1 MKIGIVTYWKS
12 TDNYGEQLQN
22 YALQEYL
29 RGLGHEPFLIRYDY
43 EADTI
48 YGTKPLPVRL
58 LRACSPKRLAAY
70 FKSKKNNRMYRK
82 NCLEHPR
89 GFDEFRKEHLSMS
102 RVYSSIEDL
111 RNDPPE
117 ADMYITGSDQVWNT
131 FGGKFSEMKN
141 RLSAF
146 FLDFGKEDVKRISYA
161 ASWGRSRISDEESE
175 LIRPLL
181 ARFDAVSVR
190 EASGIDVCSRLGRE
204 DALLAP
210 DPTLLHDAET
220 YHCLYED
227 SGVKVPDGK
236 YLFFY
241 FMNHDG
247 NYDRKAVFDWAKARD
262 LKVVYVTD
270 DWNDEFERSFP
281 DVAGWLKL
289 IDNAEYVV
297 TNSFHCSVFSLIFGK
312 KLGVIKRSGSYTG
325 MNTRI
330 DSLFESCGAA
340 PRYIEGNDFGILDR
354 PADKADMTGMAGSV
368 KPDDVIMAAVKGTSE
383 KHGN

>member
-29 RGLGHEPFLIRYDY
+29 RELGHEPFLIRYDY

-58 LRACSPKRLAAY
+58 LRACNPKRLAAY
-70 FKSKKNNRMYRK
+70 FKSRKNNRMYRK

-89 GFDEFRKEHLSMS
+89 GFEEFRKDHLSMS

-146 FLDFGKEDVKRISYA
+146 FLDFGKEDVKRVSYA
-161 ASWGRSRISDEESE
+161 ASWGRTVIPEDESD

-181 ARFDAVSVR
+181 AKLDVVSVR
-190 EASGIDVCSRLGRE
+190 EDSGIGVCCRLGRE
-204 DALLAP
+204 DAVLAP
-210 DPTLLHDAET
+210 DPVLLHDAEV
-220 YHCLYED
+220 YRNLYR
-227 SGVKVPDGK
+227 SGNTEKTDGK

-241 FMNHDG
+241 YLNPDG
-247 NYDRKAVFDWAKARD
+247 SFDGKAVFDWASARS
-262 LKVVYVTD
+262 LKVIYVTNDWHD
-270 DWNDEFERSFP
+270 DLERSFP
-281 DVAGWLKL
+281 GVTGWLEL

-297 TNSFHCSVFSLIFGK
+297 TNSFHCSLISLLFGK
-312 KLGVIKRSGSYTG
+312 KFGVIRRSGSFKG
-325 MNTRI
+325 MNTRM
-330 DSLFESCGAA
+330 DTLFASCGIE
-340 PRYIEGNDFGILDR
+340 PRYVDCSDFEVLSR
-354 PADKADMTGMAGSV
+354 PADKIGKTGPDEAMT
-368 KPDDVIMAAVKGTSE
+368 PE
-383 KHGN
+383 KIIESATGKA

>member
-58 LRACSPKRLAAY
+58 LRACNPKRLAGY
-70 FKSKKNNRMYRK
+70 FKSRKNNRMYKK

-89 GFDEFRKEHLSMS
+89 GFEEFRKAHLSMS
-102 RVYSSIEDL
+102 RIYSSIDDL

-117 ADMYITGSDQVWNT
+117 ADMYIAGSDQVWNT
-131 FGGKFSEMKN
+131 FGGKFSEMRN

-161 ASWGRSRISDEESE
+161 ASWGRTEIPEDEIN

-181 ARFDAVSVR
+181 AKFDAVSVR
-190 EASGIDVCSRLGRE
+190 EESGIGVCSRLGRK
-204 DALLAP
+204 DAVLSP
-210 DPTLLHDAET
+210 DPVLLHGAEV
-220 YHCLYED
+220 YRRLYRGPD
-227 SGVKVPDGK
+227 VKIPEEK

-247 NYDRKAVFDWAKARD
+247 DYDRRAVFEWAAAHD
-262 LKVVYVTD
+262 LKAVYVTD
-270 DWNDEFERSFP
+270 DWHEEFERSFP
-281 DVAGWLKL
+281 GLTGWLAL

-297 TNSFHCSVFSLIFGK
+297 TNSFHCSVVSLIFEK
-312 KLGVIKRSGSYTG
+312 KFGVIKRTGSHAG
-325 MNTRI
+325 MNTRM
-330 DSLFESCGAA
+330 DSLFASFGVE
-340 PRYIEGNDFGILDR
+340 PRYIEGRDFEILLR
-354 PADKADMTGMAGSV
+354 PADKVGIMWTDGQALPEQVIGS
-368 KPDDVIMAAVKGTSE
+368 ALR
-383 KHGN
+383 

>member
-58 LRACSPKRLAAY
+58 LRACNPKRLAGY
-70 FKSKKNNRMYRK
+70 FKSRKNNRMYKK

-89 GFDEFRKEHLSMS
+89 GFEEFRKAHLSMS
-102 RVYSSIEDL
+102 RIYSSIDDL

-117 ADMYITGSDQVWNT
+117 ADMYIAGSDQVWNT
-131 FGGKFSEMKN
+131 FGGKFSEMRN

-161 ASWGRSRISDEESE
+161 ASWGRTEIPEDEIN

-181 ARFDAVSVR
+181 AKFDAVSVR
-190 EASGIDVCSRLGRE
+190 EESGIGVCSRLGRK
-204 DALLAP
+204 DAVLSP
-210 DPTLLHDAET
+210 DPVLLHGAEV
-220 YHCLYED
+220 YRRLYRGPD
-227 SGVKVPDGK
+227 VKIPEEK

-247 NYDRKAVFDWAKARD
+247 DYDRRAVFEWAAAHD

-270 DWNDEFERSFP
+270 DWHEEFERSFP
-281 DVAGWLKL
+281 GLTGWLAL

-297 TNSFHCSVFSLIFGK
+297 TNSFHCSVVSLIFEK
-312 KLGVIKRSGSYTG
+312 KFGVIKRTGSHAG
-325 MNTRI
+325 MNTRM
-330 DSLFESCGAA
+330 DSLFASFGVE
-340 PRYIEGNDFGILDR
+340 PRYIEGRDFEILLR
-354 PADKADMTGMAGSV
+354 PADKVGIMWTDGQALPEQVIGS
-368 KPDDVIMAAVKGTSE
+368 ALR
-383 KHGN
+383 

>member
-58 LRACSPKRLAAY
+58 LRACNPKRLAGY
-70 FKSKKNNRMYRK
+70 FKSRKNNRMYKK

-89 GFDEFRKEHLSMS
+89 GFEEFRKAHLSMS
-102 RVYSSIEDL
+102 RIYSSIDDL

-117 ADMYITGSDQVWNT
+117 ADMYIAGSDQVWNT
-131 FGGKFSEMKN
+131 FGGKFSEMRN

-161 ASWGRSRISDEESE
+161 ASWGRTEIPEDEIN

-181 ARFDAVSVR
+181 AKFDAVSVR
-190 EASGIDVCSRLGRE
+190 EESGIGVCSRLGRK
-204 DALLAP
+204 DAVLSP
-210 DPTLLHDAET
+210 DPVLLHGAEV
-220 YHCLYED
+220 YRRLYRGPD
-227 SGVKVPDGK
+227 VKIPEEK

-247 NYDRKAVFDWAKARD
+247 DYDRRAVFEWAAAHD

-270 DWNDEFERSFP
+270 DWHEEFERSFP
-281 DVAGWLKL
+281 GLTGWLAL

-297 TNSFHCSVFSLIFGK
+297 TNSFHCSVVSLIFEK
-312 KLGVIKRSGSYTG
+312 KFGVIKRTGSHAG
-325 MNTRI
+325 MNTRM
-330 DSLFESCGAA
+330 DSLFASFGVE
-340 PRYIEGNDFGILDR
+340 PRYIEGRDFEILLR
-354 PADKADMTGMAGSV
+354 PADKVGRMWTDGQALPEQVIGS
-368 KPDDVIMAAVKGTSE
+368 ALR
-383 KHGN
+383 

>member
-29 RGLGHEPFLIRYDY
+29 RELGHEPFLIRYDY

-58 LRACSPKRLAAY
+58 LRACNPKRLAAY
-70 FKSKKNNRMYRK
+70 FKSRKNNRMYRK
-82 NCLEHPR
+82 NCLEHTR
-89 GFDEFRKEHLSMS
+89 GFEEFRKDHLSMS

-146 FLDFGKEDVKRISYA
+146 FLDFGKEDVKRVSYA
-161 ASWGRSRISDEESE
+161 ASWGRTVIPEDESD

-181 ARFDAVSVR
+181 AKLDVVSVR
-190 EASGIDVCSRLGRE
+190 EASGIGVCCRLGRK
-204 DALLAP
+204 DAVLAP
-210 DPTLLHDAET
+210 DPVLLHDAEV
-220 YHCLYED
+220 YRNLYR
-227 SGVKVPDGK
+227 SGNTEKTDGK

-241 FMNHDG
+241 YLNPDG
-247 NYDRKAVFDWAKARD
+247 SFDGKAVFDWASARG
-262 LKVVYVTD
+262 LKVIYVTNDWHD
-270 DWNDEFERSFP
+270 DFERSFP
-281 DVAGWLKL
+281 GVTEWLEL

-297 TNSFHCSVFSLIFGK
+297 TNSFHCSLISLLFGK
-312 KLGVIKRSGSYTG
+312 KFGVIRRAGSFKG
-325 MNTRI
+325 MNTRM
-330 DSLFESCGAA
+330 DTLFASCGIE
-340 PRYIEGNDFGILDR
+340 PRYVDCSDFEVLSR
-354 PADKADMTGMAGSV
+354 PADKIGKTGPDEAMTPENIIESATGKA
-368 KPDDVIMAAVKGTSE
+368 
-383 KHGN
+383 